1 MRITVCYNSPW
12 CINMHLDSSCSL
24 CDYHMSFQTSVKTIQ
39 VLHRV
44 LPSGKTTVWRFCT
57 TSDGGFII
65 RKNGWSEVRNCSSFN
80 HLIQQYHAWSAFTDS
95 SGQKTFKHGMPAR
108 QVTSPV
114 NVKHNPV
121 VQTVIPEVMSVQ
133 KQETVPSEAVAI

>member
-1 MRITVCYNSPW
+1 MRLLVTNSP
-12 CINMHLDSSCSL
+12 CCLNRQLDSSCISFHS
-24 CDYHMSFQTSVKTIQ
+24 HMSFQTSVKTIQ

-95 SGQKTFKHGMPAR
+95 SGQKTFKHGMPAK
-108 QVTSPV
+108 QVPSPV

-133 KQETVPSEAVAI
+133 KQETVSPDSVLV